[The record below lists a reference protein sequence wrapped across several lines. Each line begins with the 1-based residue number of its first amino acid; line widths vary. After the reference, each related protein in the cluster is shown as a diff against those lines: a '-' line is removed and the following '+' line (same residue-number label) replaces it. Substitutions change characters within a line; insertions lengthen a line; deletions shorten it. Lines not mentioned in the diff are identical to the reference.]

1 MNFHSAGPSD
11 AQKKPIG
18 KTEKDK
24 LNKQERTSR
33 MIQRSE
39 KEAFQCRANSL
50 RRAIRTVLKH
60 TDDIRKFEAIKR
72 SPARSYKINIP
83 SSTEN
88 SPCPSPLPVPEIN
101 LMSPSFS
108 TPRLSCIS
116 PFPDIRRESVD
127 ENFLN
132 TLSIPVPRQFADES
146 RRNSGVPEK

>member
-1 MNFHSAGPSD
+1 MEQNSE
-11 AQKKPIG
+11 QKTKPIG

-24 LNKQERTSR
+24 LNKQERSSR
-33 MIQRSE
+33 MMQRTE

-50 RRAIRTVLKH
+50 KRAIRSVVKH
-60 TDDIRKFEAIKR
+60 SDDKQKAESMRR
-72 SPARSYKINIP
+72 SPGRNFKINIP
-83 SSTEN
+83 SSQES
-88 SPCPSPLPVPEIN
+88 SPCPSPLPIPPIN
-101 LMSPSFS
+101 LISPSCS
-108 TPRLSCIS
+108 TTRLTCIS